1 MALVACD
8 TYVVEDAELADCVG
22 DSRTVGFPA
31 ASIAV
36 VRGSKARESDE
47 QDSENADDVDEGLHD
62 GEVGLCSR
70 ELVVAR
76 SEHTCRF
83 IERYNRPWSLL
94 MAWHNAKDK
103 GIVGVNSELAVKEQC
118 LQDLANTWISM

>member
-1 MALVACD
+1 MAWVACG

-22 DSRTVGFPA
+22 DSGTVGFPA
-31 ASIAV
+31 ASIAI

-62 GEVGLCSR
+62 GELGLCSR

-76 SEHTCRF
+76 SENTC
-83 IERYNRPWSLL
+83 
-94 MAWHNAKDK
+94 
-103 GIVGVNSELAVKEQC
+103 
-118 LQDLANTWISM
+118 